1 VREGVGRRASG
12 ELFPVC
18 AFDVAEGGNF
28 RCRHV
33 CGWSIQRPLGG
44 SRWLLAPC
52 RRRDDAPSD
61 GRRVAACR
69 AAPIPL
75 LYRGRQ
81 LGGTRSSR
89 SVDSIRTVSSSRSGA
104 STIVKRAEPRHLSTD
119 DPGALVATELS
130 AAGNARG
137 GVARR
142 AWPTVLVLLAMT
154 GLQVSVAGLSV
165 YLLAGVRAYVT
176 GESLYS
182 KGQKD
187 AQIYLLDYAENHRE
201 GDYLKLMD
209 ALAIPIADRRAREEL
224 QKPRPDLAVA
234 RDAFIQ
240 GGNHPDDVAVLI
252 DLFRWFADTPLM
264 APAIATWTEGDAVI
278 EQIRQLVERTR
289 TSVIAGE
296 TDADA
301 MRQIRA
307 EAPAL
312 NRRLTELEREFS
324 AQLGQASRQT
334 QQLLLLLNGS
344 LAIALA
350 TFGVVFVLR
359 AQRRQA
365 ATEDEVLRRQE
376 SLQLL
381 LDSVAEGLF
390 GVDVGGRCTFI
401 NRAALKMLGYDRE
414 GELLGRLLPAE
425 IAASGTGG
433 AEHLEAEVVQHSDA
447 DIYQR
452 RDGSH
457 FPVERW
463 SHPIM
468 HGGVVQGSVTT
479 FFDTSERLRLRREL
493 RREQILMERLVGTVT
508 DAVITFGEDRRIRVF
523 NAAAE
528 RLFGMPATQAL
539 GEPVDGLFAIPL
551 PKAVSTEQAGAL
563 HEVDARRADG
573 STLRLEASFS
583 RLQADDVTL
592 ETVVL
597 RDISAREAAM
607 NERRVRETLE
617 ATNLAKTQFL
627 SRMSHELRTPLNAVI
642 GFAQLMRADPSLH
655 PGSPQLERI
664 RHIERAGAHLLALVN
679 DVLDLSR
686 IESGEMVVRTE
697 PVELSEIA
705 EESTMLV
712 SPLVTRNGIELIVS
726 SAPEGARPWVQADA
740 VRLRQ
745 VLVNL
750 LSNAVKYNR
759 SGGQVTLSW
768 SLVDAGTRWV
778 VAVADDGP
786 GMSQEK
792 LARLFEP
799 FNRLGAEVSKVE
811 GTGIGLVL
819 SRRLAQMMGGELH
832 VVSEVGRGTVASVV
846 LPRAAPMERAA
857 EVQPRPSRQGLH
869 AGRLDVLY
877 AEDNEVNA
885 EIVKQILAPRED
897 MRLRIAQSGTVA
909 LEMVRSRMP
918 DVLLVDMNLGDMTGI
933 DLVRTLRSIP
943 GSGQV
948 SLIALSADALP
959 EQIDMALR
967 HGFQEY
973 LTKPIDFRKLLDV
986 LDDHLH
992 VG

>member
-1 VREGVGRRASG
+1 
-12 ELFPVC
+12 
-18 AFDVAEGGNF
+18 
-28 RCRHV
+28 
-33 CGWSIQRPLGG
+33 
-44 SRWLLAPC
+44 
-52 RRRDDAPSD
+52 
-61 GRRVAACR
+61 
-69 AAPIPL
+69 
-75 LYRGRQ
+75 
-81 LGGTRSSR
+81 
-89 SVDSIRTVSSSRSGA
+89 VSSSLQGA
-104 STIVKRAEPRHLSTD
+104 STIVKRADPRHSSSD
-119 DPGALVATELS
+119 DPATLVATELS
-130 AAGNARG
+130 AVGSGRG

-224 QKPRPDLAVA
+224 QKSRPDLGVA
-234 RDAFIQ
+234 REAFIQ
-240 GGNHPDDVAVLI
+240 GGNHPDDVAALI
-252 DLFRWFADTPLM
+252 NLFRWFADTPLM

-289 TSVIAGE
+289 TSVIAGA

-312 NRRLTELEREFS
+312 NRRLTDLEREFS

-334 QQLLLLLNGS
+334 QQLLLLLNGL
-344 LAIALA
+344 LAITLA

-390 GVDVGGRCTFI
+390 GVDVEGRCTFI

-425 IAASGTGG
+425 IAASGTDG
-433 AEHLEAEVVQHSDA
+433 AEPSRAEVIQHSDA

-452 RDGSH
+452 RDGSR

-528 RLFGMPATQAL
+528 RLFGMPAARAL
-539 GEPVDGLFAIPL
+539 GEPVDGFFAIPL
-551 PKAVSTEQAGAL
+551 PKAVSAEQAGTL

-583 RLQADDVTL
+583 RLRADDATL

-607 NERRVRETLE
+607 TERRVRETLE

-655 PGSPQLERI
+655 PGSAQLERI

-686 IESGEMVVRTE
+686 IESGEMAVSTE
-697 PVELSEIA
+697 PISLSEIA

-726 SAPEGARPWVQADA
+726 SAPEDARPWVQADS

-759 SGGQVTLSW
+759 SGGRVTLSW
-768 SLVDAGTRWV
+768 SLVDEGTRWV

-832 VVSEVGRGTVASVV
+832 VVSEVGRGTVASIV
-846 LPRAAPMERAA
+846 LPRAAPVERAA
-857 EVQPRPSRQGLH
+857 EVVPRASRHGLH
-869 AGRLDVLY
+869 VGRLDVLY

-885 EIVKQILAPRED
+885 EIVKQVLAPRED
-897 MRLRIAQSGTVA
+897 IRLRIAHNGTVA

-933 DLVRTLRSIP
+933 DLVRMLRSIP
-943 GSGQV
+943 DSGQV
-948 SLIALSADALP
+948 ALIALSADALP